1 VLVDVHLARVKQAFA
16 AQFTPDHDGHIYR
29 RGQRGPGIRV
39 TAAERDR
46 FVETFDRGVIR
57 LAWSMVL
64 AATLL
69 LGSLALFSI
78 ELPWPL
84 SGHEEAA
91 ATLLLVASF
100 MLAWWWIRNAPV
112 RALER
117 RATIDQGVPGVTYR
131 RAMLVAMPWSIPV
144 IAALFQVALVVR
156 VACFEPD
163 SFGRQQWS
171 YYAVAAVGLTGMAV
185 IAWFKWRASR

>member
-1 VLVDVHLARVKQAFA
+1 MFADVHLARVKQAFA
-16 AQFTPDHDGHIYR
+16 AQFTPDRDGHIYR
-29 RGQRGPGIRV
+29 HGQRGPGIRV

-84 SGHEEAA
+84 SGHEEAV
-91 ATLLLVASF
+91 ATMLLIASF

-112 RALER
+112 RALDR
-117 RATIDQGVPGVTYR
+117 RATIDQGVPGAAYR
-131 RAMLVAMPWSIPV
+131 RAMLVAMPWSIPI
-144 IAALFQVALVVR
+144 IAALFQVALIVR
-156 VACFEPD
+156 IAVFEPD
-163 SFGRQQWS
+163 PFGRQQWS

-185 IAWFKWRASR
+185 IAWFKWRATR

>member
-1 VLVDVHLARVKQAFA
+1 MFVDVHLARVKQAFA
-16 AQFTPDHDGHIYR
+16 AQFTPDRDGHIYR

-46 FVETFDRGVIR
+46 FVENFDRGVIR
-57 LAWSMVL
+57 LAWCLVL

-69 LGSLALFSI
+69 LGALALFSI

-84 SGHEEAA
+84 SGHEEGVAMI
-91 ATLLLVASF
+91 LLIASF

-117 RATIDQGVPGVTYR
+117 RATIDQGVPGTDYR

-144 IAALFQVALVVR
+144 IAALFQVALIVR
-156 VACFEPD
+156 VAVFEPD
-163 SFGRQQWS
+163 PFGRQQWS

-185 IAWFKWRASR
+185 IAWVKWRASR

>member
-1 VLVDVHLARVKQAFA
+1 MFVDVHLARVKQAFA
-16 AQFTPDHDGHIYR
+16 AQFTPDRDGHIYR

-46 FVETFDRGVIR
+46 FVENFDRGVIR
-57 LAWSMVL
+57 LAWCLVL

-69 LGSLALFSI
+69 LGALALFSI

-84 SGHEEAA
+84 SGHEEGVAMI
-91 ATLLLVASF
+91 LLIASF

-117 RATIDQGVPGVTYR
+117 RATIDQGVRGADYR

-144 IAALFQVALVVR
+144 IAALFQVALIVR
-156 VACFEPD
+156 VAVFEHDP
-163 SFGRQQWS
+163 FGRQQWS

>member
-1 VLVDVHLARVKQAFA
+1 VFVDVHLARVKQAFA
-16 AQFTPDHDGHIYR
+16 AQFTPDRDGHIYR

-39 TAAERDR
+39 TAAERDS

-69 LGSLALFSI
+69 LGSLGLFSI

-84 SGHEEAA
+84 SGHEEAV
-91 ATLLLVASF
+91 ATLLLIASF

-117 RATIDQGVPGVTYR
+117 RATIDQGVPGVAYR
-131 RAMLVAMPWSIPV
+131 RAMLVAMPWSITV
-144 IAALFQVALVVR
+144 VAALFQVALVVR
-156 VACFEPD
+156 VACFERDP
-163 SFGRQQWS
+163 FGRQQWS
-171 YYAVAAVGLTGMAV
+171 YYAVAAVGLAGMAL
-185 IAWFKWRASR
+185 IAWFKWWASR

>member
-1 VLVDVHLARVKQAFA
+1 MFVDVHLARVKQAFA
-16 AQFTPDHDGHIYR
+16 AQFTADRDGHIYR

-46 FVETFDRGVIR
+46 FVETFERGVIR

-69 LGSLALFSI
+69 LGALALFSI

-84 SGHEEAA
+84 SGHEEAV
-91 ATLLLVASF
+91 ATLLLIASF
-100 MLAWWWIRNAPV
+100 MLAWWWIRNAPM

-117 RATIDQGVPGVTYR
+117 RATIDQGLPVANYR

-144 IAALFQVALVVR
+144 IAALFQVALIVR
-156 VACFEPD
+156 VAVFEPD
-163 SFGRQQWS
+163 PFGRQQWS

>member
-1 VLVDVHLARVKQAFA
+1 MFVDVHLARVKQAFA
-16 AQFTPDHDGHIYR
+16 AQFTPDRDGHIYR

-84 SGHEEAA
+84 SGHEEGVAIA
-91 ATLLLVASF
+91 LLLPSF
-100 MLAWWWIRNAPV
+100 MLAWWWIRNAPM
-112 RALER
+112 RALDR
-117 RATIDQGVPGVTYR
+117 RATIDQGVPGADYR
-131 RAMLVAMPWSIPV
+131 RAMLAEMPWSIPV
-144 IAALFQVALVVR
+144 IAALFQVALIVR
-156 VACFEPD
+156 VAVFEPD
-163 SFGRQQWS
+163 PFGPQQWS
-171 YYAVAAVGLTGMAV
+171 YYAIAIVGLTGMAV
-185 IAWFKWRASR
+185 IALFKWRARR

>member
-1 VLVDVHLARVKQAFA
+1 VFADVHLARVKQAFA
-16 AQFTPDHDGHIYR
+16 AQFTPDRDGHIYR

-46 FVETFDRGVIR
+46 FIETFNRGVIR

-84 SGHEEAA
+84 SGHEEGV
-91 ATLLLVASF
+91 ATLLLLASF

-117 RATIDQGVPGVTYR
+117 RATIDQGVAGADYR

-144 IAALFQVALVVR
+144 IAALFQIGLIVR
-156 VACFEPD
+156 VAVFEPD
-163 SFGRQQWS
+163 PLGRQQWS
-171 YYAVAAVGLTGMAV
+171 YYAVAAVGLAGMAV
-185 IAWFKWRASR
+185 VAWFKWRASR

>member
-1 VLVDVHLARVKQAFA
+1 MLVDVHLARVKQAFA
-16 AQFTPDHDGHIYR
+16 AQFTADRDGHIYR

-84 SGHEEAA
+84 SGHEEAV
-91 ATLLLVASF
+91 ATLFLIASF

-117 RATIDQGVPGVTYR
+117 RATIDQGVPGAAYR

-144 IAALFQVALVVR
+144 IAALFQVALIVR
-156 VACFEPD
+156 VVVFEPD
-163 SFGRQQWS
+163 PFGRQQWS
-171 YYAVAAVGLTGMAV
+171 YYAVAAVGLTAMAV